1 MSPGSSILRRE
12 GPSQDVRRHML
23 AAIVAQLDPFCQS
36 IKNSNIVRRFF
47 DFFED
52 VRSRLLGFK
61 DATDPNNIS

>member
-23 AAIVAQLDPFCQS
+23 AAIVAQLDPFCKS
-36 IKNSNIVRRFF
+36 IKTAISCDVFF

-52 VRSRLLGFK
+52 VRSHLLGFK
-61 DATDPNNIS
+61 DATDHNNIS